1 MNPSPDEIRFEV
13 ESARH
18 KLAADLNALEHRVK
32 TVTDWRWQFR
42 RRPWTV
48 LGIAFAAGILVGL
61 LITTPG
67 EN

>member
-1 MNPSPDEIRFEV
+1 MNPSPDKIRSEV

-42 RRPWTV
+42 QRPWPV
-48 LGIAFAAGILVGL
+48 LGIAFAGGVLLGL
-61 LITTPG
+61 LVTTPS
-67 EN
+67 ED